1 LRATILILFLCLACS
16 PKRVA
21 MISVANSLSVTE
33 EGGAFARDDDPELVA
48 ASVPFALKTMES
60 LSDSLQ
66 DHPGL
71 RLAMARG
78 FTQYGYAFV
87 QQPAQMSGNL
97 EREKRETARAAR
109 LYRRAWGY
117 GLDSLRLQRGVTEAQ
132 LRGSEQERT
141 KALALLQKQDVPLL
155 YWTFVPWAAAIAANK
170 RDLELVGDVPAVAA
184 MLDRALELDEAF
196 DRGAL
201 HEFCLT
207 FDSARPEGTTF
218 EKQKAH
224 FERALALSQGTKI
237 SALVTYAESVLG
249 PRQDKR
255 GFEALLKEAASFDV
269 DQPKA
274 RGNRLA
280 NVLAHRRAQWL
291 LAHESDI
298 FSD

>member
-21 MISVANSLSVTE
+21 MISVADSLSVTE

-60 LSDSLQ
+60 LSDSLK

-78 FTQYGYAFV
+78 FTEYAYAFV
-87 QQPAQMSGNL
+87 QQPAQMSGSL
-97 EREKRETARAAR
+97 ERERRETARAAR
-109 LYRRAWGY
+109 LYRRAWSY
-117 GLDSLRLQRGVTEAQ
+117 GLDGLRLQRGVTEAQ
-132 LRGSEQERT
+132 LRGSEPERT
-141 KALALLQKQDVPLL
+141 KALALLQKKDVAFL

-196 DRGAL
+196 DHGAL

-249 PRQDKR
+249 PRQDKK
-255 GFEALLKEAASFDV
+255 GFEALLKEAVSFDV